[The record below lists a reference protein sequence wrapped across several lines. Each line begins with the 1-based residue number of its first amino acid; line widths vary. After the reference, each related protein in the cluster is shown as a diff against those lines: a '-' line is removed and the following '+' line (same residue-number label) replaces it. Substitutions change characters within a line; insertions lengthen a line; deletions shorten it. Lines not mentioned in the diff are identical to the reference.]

1 MLAPLDS
8 HHARPRLL
16 LCFALLTA
24 AHLSP
29 AQTPSRLTP
38 AEIESR
44 AEAADRLKAL
54 IEASPR
60 LPLTPH
66 DLAVQLPEGQELG
79 KVSWI
84 ARDRKT
90 GVVWLIQRGDKAD
103 PVLAV
108 DPQGRILHAFGKGLY
123 TIPHAIRLDHDG
135 NVWTVDASS
144 SRILKYTPDGK
155 ELLRIEVGGQPDIPN
170 PFKGTTDITFAPH
183 DRIFITD
190 GYGNARVLEY
200 TAFGKLVREWGTH
213 GNGPAEFHLPH
224 SIVVDEN
231 DVLYVA
237 DRENGRIEKFD
248 LEGRF
253 LGEIGSL
260 GRTYSLALGPDG
272 SLWAG
277 TAPLN
282 APTGAP
288 GWIVKLDRKSGKI
301 LGYVPVTEGG
311 GLHTVE
317 DDGHGHPMTT
327 INNRIVVFTP

>member
-1 MLAPLDS
+1 
-8 HHARPRLL
+8 
-16 LCFALLTA
+16 
-24 AHLSP
+24 
-29 AQTPSRLTP
+29 LTP
-38 AEIESR
+38 AEVESR
-44 AEAADRLKAL
+44 AQAAARLKAL
-54 IEASPR
+54 IEASPH

-84 ARDRKT
+84 ARDPKT

-103 PVLAV
+103 PVIAV
-108 DPQGRILHAFGKGLY
+108 DPQGRILHSFGKGLY
-123 TIPHAIRLDHDG
+123 TIPHAIRLDRDG
-135 NVWTVDASS
+135 NIWTVDASS
-144 SRILKYTPDGK
+144 SRVLKYTPDGK
-155 ELLRIEVGGQPDIPN
+155 ELLRIEVGGQPDITIPLVYPPVSN
-170 PFKGTTDITFAPH
+170 WKSFNGTTDITFSRD
-183 DRIFITD
+183 DRIFISD

-200 TAFGKLVREWGTH
+200 SASGKRVREWGAH
-213 GNGPAEFHLPH
+213 GTGPAEFHVPH

-231 DVLYVA
+231 NILYVA
-237 DRENGRIEKFD
+237 DRENGRIEKVD
-248 LEGRF
+248 LEGKY
-253 LGEIGSL
+253 LGEIGNL

-301 LGYVPVTEGG
+301 LGYVPVTEAG

-327 INNRIVVFTP
+327 INNRVVLFAP